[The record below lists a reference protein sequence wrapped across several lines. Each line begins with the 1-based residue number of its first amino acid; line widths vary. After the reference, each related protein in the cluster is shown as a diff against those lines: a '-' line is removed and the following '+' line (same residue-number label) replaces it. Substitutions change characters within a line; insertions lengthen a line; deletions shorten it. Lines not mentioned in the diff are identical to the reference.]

1 MITAKKITD
10 FSVAEPAI
18 QEKNFWIHYSKHYL
32 KYVDTVNELM
42 KPGMEDLSIRQM
54 INQFPIGSVLYN
66 NAAQVFNHEFFFEQF
81 TGNVNSP
88 SEQFMD
94 LLYHSGYDS
103 FTDFVDDIIE
113 QGSKLFG
120 SGYIWVIERFGTLRV
135 VTSENAINFAHNKY
149 NKYILTID
157 LWEHSYY
164 LDYLNDKKQ
173 YIKNILHCIDWD
185 VISKRLWKD

>member
-1 MITAKKITD
+1 
-10 FSVAEPAI
+10 
-18 QEKNFWIHYSKHYL
+18 
-32 KYVDTVNELM
+32 
-42 KPGMEDLSIRQM
+42 MEDLSIRQM

-120 SGYIWVIERFGTLRV
+120 SGYI
-135 VTSENAINFAHNKY
+135 
-149 NKYILTID
+149 
-157 LWEHSYY
+157 
-164 LDYLNDKKQ
+164 
-173 YIKNILHCIDWD
+173 
-185 VISKRLWKD
+185 